1 MSKRALLIVLDSV
14 GVGALPDAYKY
25 GDEGS
30 NTLKHIAENTDLNL
44 PNLASLGL
52 GHIENTG
59 IEKAKNVIG
68 SYGRMAENSPGKDT
82 TTGHWEIAGLTLS
95 SPFPTFPNG
104 FPASFMKEFEK
115 AIGTKTFGN
124 KVASGT
130 KILDELGE
138 EHIKT
143 GYPIVY
149 TSADSVFQIAANE
162 EIIPLEKL
170 YEMCNIARNMLKDDM
185 AVARVIARPFVG
197 KKSGGFTR
205 TGARR
210 DFSLTPTGDTML
222 DVLKANC
229 FDVLAVGKIDD
240 IFSKKGITDSNHAA
254 GNKACIEATKE
265 YLIRDFNGLCFVNLV
280 DFDMLYGHRRDVEGY
295 ARALEYFD
303 NELPKLLDLLND
315 GDLLIITADHGC
327 DPTHKG
333 TDHTREYVPL
343 LSYMKGKNYS
353 NNLGTRTTFADVA
366 ATICEYFGLDER
378 FKAVSFLKEMEGNK

>member
-82 TTGHWEIAGLTLS
+82 TTGHWEIAGLALK

-104 FPASFMKEFEK
+104 FPASFMEEFEK

-170 YEMCNIARNMLKDDM
+170 YEMCNIARNMLKEDM

-222 DVLKANC
+222 DVLKANG

-254 GNKACIEATKE
+254 GNKVCIEATKE

-343 LSYMKGKNYS
+343 LCIIKGKNHS
-353 NNLGTRTTFADVA
+353 NNLGTRSTFADVA